1 MNTWTYLWP
10 SQRFEDL
17 RPASA
22 IVCLA
27 AGLKP
32 DGTMGRVTETRARRC
47 IAAYHAGVAPVL
59 AFTGGNSS
67 HDAPP
72 TGAQMADL
80 ARQLGVPEQAI
91 VVENLSESTLQN
103 ALFTLPKLPHTQDLI
118 LVTDS
123 FHLPRSALSFL
134 WAGAHNIQ
142 LLAADP
148 DLTWGDIP
156 QGLLI
161 AETVK
166 IWANGMRAPIY
177 SMAGVFGIPPSAR
190 HWIVE

>member
-1 MNTWTYLWP
+1 MRRGLTLIRILFFLGLLTYGAVNAWTYLWP
-10 SQRFEDL
+10 SQQFEGL
-17 RPASA
+17 QPAST

-32 DGTMGRVTETRARRC
+32 DGTMGRFTESRARRC
-47 IAAYHAGVAPVL
+47 IGAYHAGLAPVL

-72 TGAQMADL
+72 TGVQMADL

-103 ALFTLPKLPHTQDLI
+103 ALFTLPKLPQTQDLI
-118 LVTDS
+118 LVTNS
-123 FHLPRSALSFL
+123 FHLPRSAISFQ
-134 WAGAHNIQ
+134 WAGARNIE

-148 DLTWGDIP
+148 DL
-156 QGLLI
+156 
-161 AETVK
+161 A
-166 IWANGMRAPIY
+166 
-177 SMAGVFGIPPSAR
+177 
-190 HWIVE
+190 